1 MTMQRFTQNELEV
14 FDIVT
19 SATLFDDDA
28 DVIMDGIMV
37 MLETDE
43 DRNKFLFFINSI
55 KCENIDGKHLLDCAI
70 FIKNRRFD

>member
-14 FDIVT
+14 FDIIT

-28 DVIMDGIMV
+28 NEVMDGIMA

-43 DRNKFLFFINSI
+43 DRNKFLFFINAI
-55 KCENIDGKHLLDCAI
+55 KCEKIDGKHLLDCAN
-70 FIKNRRFD
+70 FIQNRRFD